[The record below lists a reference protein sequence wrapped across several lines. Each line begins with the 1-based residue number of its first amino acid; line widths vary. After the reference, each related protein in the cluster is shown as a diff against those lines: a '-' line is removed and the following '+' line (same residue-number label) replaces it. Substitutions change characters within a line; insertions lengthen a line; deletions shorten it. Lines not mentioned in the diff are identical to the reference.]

1 MHKEFRIKK
10 IEQEQL
16 TDTTGSIVFH
26 IVDENGYERTVN
38 GSTFLNA
45 DNEAQAVSTESIR
58 ELPLIENLFSNRHKE
73 RIEVEFENFNRMFD
87 RETNSTVNKKAYEAV
102 KKMQEENKLARR
114 LSNLFSKK
122 RSTLNT

>member
-73 RIEVEFENFNRMFD
+73 RIEVEFENFNR
-87 RETNSTVNKKAYEAV
+87 YEAV